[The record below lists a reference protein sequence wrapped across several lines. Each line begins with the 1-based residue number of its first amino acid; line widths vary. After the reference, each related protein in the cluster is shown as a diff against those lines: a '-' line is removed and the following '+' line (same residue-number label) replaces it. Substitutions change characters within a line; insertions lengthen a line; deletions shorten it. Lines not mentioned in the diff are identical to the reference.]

1 KAVSA
6 DYRPG
11 HDYRHELL
19 PDDAVMGVPLG
30 SFLWTPAAF
39 WPIAPMP
46 EVYRRPDTTQVPTL
60 ILSGN
65 LDFSTPA
72 DNVTTGLLPYMP
84 NGTQVVFRDMGHIL
98 DLWRVEPAAT
108 ERLLT
113 SFLETGIADTS
124 GIVRV
129 PMDFHVEWGFPL
141 LAKLVVGGVVLGVLL
156 LIVIVWF
163 VVRGI
168 RRRRLRGN

>member
-1 KAVSA
+1 MC
-6 DYRPG
+6 RG
-11 HDYRHELL
+11 TTIEHELL

-30 SFLWTPAAF
+30 SFLCGTPAAF
-39 WPIAPMP
+39 WPIHSHGGSLQG
-46 EVYRRPDTTQVPTL
+46 PDTTQVPTL
-60 ILSGN
+60 IISGN

-72 DNVTTGLLPYMP
+72 ENVTTGLLPYMP

-108 ERLLT
+108 ERLVT
-113 SFLETGIADTS
+113 SFLETGIADAS

-141 LAKLVVGGVVLGVLL
+141 LAKLMVGGVVLGVLL

-168 RRRRLRGN
+168 RRRRQRGN